1 MLLLLGNGLFRGL
14 WKLGRV
20 ERLITDKDEIIRSAV
35 VMSTTPKGKATKLRR
50 PVERLYLQLTSIKIS
65 KMIFY
70 D

>member
-1 MLLLLGNGLFRGL
+1 MLLLLGNGLFRGF

-50 PVERLYLQLTSIKIS
+50 PVERLYLQETGFKIS

-70 D
+70 N

>member
-20 ERLITDKDEIIRSAV
+20 ERLITDKDEIICSAV
-35 VMSTTPKGKATKLRR
+35 VMSTTPKGKATKVRR
-50 PVERLYLQLTSIKIS
+50 PVERLYLQETGFKIS

-70 D
+70 N

>member
-20 ERLITDKDEIIRSAV
+20 ERLTDKDEIIRSAV

-50 PVERLYLQLTSIKIS
+50 PVERLYLQVTGIKIS

>member
-20 ERLITDKDEIIRSAV
+20 ERLTDKDEIIRSAV